1 MNIYIDFDGTLY
13 NTDKLYKN
21 FINIFKKY
29 NIEEKEIKDLM
40 KQVPYKTTK
49 SFDVLADI
57 IIKKYNLNSDIHNKL
72 NKIYHNNYLYNDVI
86 LFLEKYYKKYNLVL
100 LTLGN
105 ISYQQKKINNSKI
118 NKYFKD
124 IIITD
129 KDKSKLNINY
139 SKGIFIDNNPKE
151 LKNFYNS
158 NATNLIRI
166 KRKNDKYSKLTLN
179 IKNVPEFKDFN
190 DLLNNKYIETI
201 GDDIHE

>member
-57 IIKKYNLNSDIHNKL
+57 IIKKYNLNSDIHDKL
-72 NKIYHNNYLYNDVI
+72 NKIYHNNDLYNDVI

-129 KDKSKLNINY
+129 KDKSKLNIDY